1 HSWSSGSRPSRLIS
15 FDWFPAVPGL
25 RPGTELGAESNDDDS
40 VVDELTKQGHI
51 RQAQMFRAWEGP
63 EQVQTRPGSP
73 AQMEGGRCDG
83 APEAAASASSA
94 SASARIA
101 SAVGASVIRVVIR
114 PVLAPARIEGT
125 FLRPVAR
132 AMESGISRSRSR
144 GGRTKRSE
152 PG

>member
-63 EQVQTRPGSP
+63 EQVQTRLGSP
-73 AQMEGGRCDG
+73 ALMEGGRCDG

-114 PVLAPARIEGT
+114 PVLAP
-125 FLRPVAR
+125 
-132 AMESGISRSRSR
+132 
-144 GGRTKRSE
+144 
-152 PG
+152 

>member
-1 HSWSSGSRPSRLIS
+1 LHSWSSGSRPTRLIS

-51 RQAQMFRAWEGP
+51 RQAQMFRAWEGA

-94 SASARIA
+94 SAASASASASASARIA

-114 PVLAPARIEGT
+114 PVLAPA
-125 FLRPVAR
+125 
-132 AMESGISRSRSR
+132 
-144 GGRTKRSE
+144 
-152 PG
+152 

>member
-1 HSWSSGSRPSRLIS
+1 IS

-73 AQMEGGRCDG
+73 AQVEGGRGDR
-83 APEAAASASSA
+83 APEAAAASSSASASA

>member
-83 APEAAASASSA
+83 APEAAASASASA
-94 SASARIA
+94 SSASASASVSVSVSASARIA
-101 SAVGASVIRVVIR
+101 SAVGASVIRVVI
-114 PVLAPARIEGT
+114 
-125 FLRPVAR
+125 
-132 AMESGISRSRSR
+132 
-144 GGRTKRSE
+144 
-152 PG
+152 